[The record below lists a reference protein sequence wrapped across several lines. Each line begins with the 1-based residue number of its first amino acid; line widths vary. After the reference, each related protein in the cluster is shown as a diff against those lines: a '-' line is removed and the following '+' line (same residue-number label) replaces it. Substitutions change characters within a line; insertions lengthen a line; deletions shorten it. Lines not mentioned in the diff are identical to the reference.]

1 MDEKSASVPRKCVLE
16 WNAAFCL
23 PGVSG
28 WRRVFLGRQQEP
40 PRAPAGG
47 REETRSP
54 PILPAPSP
62 ATDKKRIY
70 RLFSALPGK
79 NRSQREVFLVQPRLR
94 WRKLRHLAAPSVEKP
109 ILSFFPNLALLSQN
123 VQSGWFFHF
132 ETGFSV
138 KWWIFLPQDE
148 RMGSIF
154 HSTAGKPK
162 CFPTE
167 ARETPARSFF
177 THKMKKCAGDSF
189 CAFGHWDRGYFPAEQ
204 RITSKSS

>member
-1 MDEKSASVPRKCVLE
+1 MRSTVILCASAFFFPSVWVAKGFPRTAAGAPPELLLSDGRKPVLRR
-16 WNAAFCL
+16 FSQPHL
-23 PGVSG
+23 P
-28 WRRVFLGRQQEP
+28 P
-40 PRAPAGG
+40 P
-47 REETRSP
+47 T
-54 PILPAPSP
+54 
-62 ATDKKRIY
+62 KKEFIGY
-70 RLFSALPGK
+70 
-79 NRSQREVFLVQPRLR
+79 SQLCWEITGPQKEVFLVQPQLR
-94 WRKLRHLAAPSVEKP
+94 WRKLRHHAAPSAQKP

-138 KWWIFLPQDE
+138 KWWISLPQDE
-148 RMGSIF
+148 RMGSII

-167 ARETPARSFF
+167 ARETPASSFF
-177 THKMKKCAGDSF
+177 SHKMKKCARDSF

>member
-1 MDEKSASVPRKCVLE
+1 MGSIFHSTAGKPKCFPTE
-16 WNAAFCL
+16 ARETPARSFFSHKMKKCAGDSFCAAGHFSFW
-23 PGVSG
+23 VSG

-40 PRAPAGG
+40 PRAPAVG

-54 PILPAPSP
+54 PILQAPFL
-62 ATDKKRIY
+62 ATDKKEIY
-70 RLFSALPGK
+70 RLFSALPGN

-138 KWWIFLPQDE
+138 KLWISLPQDE

-154 HSTAGKPK
+154 HSMAGKTWFSP
-162 CFPTE
+162 
-167 ARETPARSFF
+167 
-177 THKMKKCAGDSF
+177 D
-189 CAFGHWDRGYFPAEQ
+189 
-204 RITSKSS
+204 